1 MGNIC
6 SRSANKPES
15 FAGPGRVVGTAPTPN
30 SAPRASVPQNTNWKN
45 TPGRTLGESPA
56 GTQGG
61 GDEARSNAAIAAQV
75 NTIL

>member
-15 FAGPGRVVGTAPTPN
+15 FSGPGRVVGTAPAGQ
-30 SAPRASVPQNTNWKN
+30 APRASVPAKTNWKE
-45 TPGRTLGESPA
+45 TPGRTLGESAPDA
-56 GTQGG
+56 QGG

-75 NTIL
+75 NSI